1 MDGYEELAIAILKQS
16 VADYKNALK
25 KNYKQ
30 RISYFERWFL
40 GDWAQLLS
48 GDMGEIIIDL
58 CKEQVRSEADD

>member
-30 RISYFERWFL
+30 RISYFEMVFRRL
-40 GDWAQLLS
+40 GAAFERRYGRDYY
-48 GDMGEIIIDL
+48 
-58 CKEQVRSEADD
+58 